1 MNMEHFIFGRLGW
14 DDLAIFDVF
23 RDFTIS
29 NLVGSSAGWLVVI
42 GGIITVALLLIK
54 GWWKPLLFDWLRTT
68 DHKKIGIMYIVL
80 GLVMFARGV
89 AEGVVMR
96 TQYVTSYQGGYL
108 TPDHFSELFSTHG
121 TIMIFFVLMP
131 FLIGFMNLL
140 VPLMIGARDVAFPRL
155 NQISFGFTAVGA
167 LLLMISLVIGQFAT
181 GGWTGY
187 PPYTGVDFQPGTG
200 PDYWIWSLGLSG
212 IGSLLT
218 GLNFA
223 VTIYKMRCPGMTFMR
238 MPIFVWTALCTSIL
252 LIFALP
258 PLTAVVIMQGLDRY
272 LDFHFFTNDLGGNM
286 MNFANLFWMFGHPEV
301 YILILPAFGLYTE
314 FTAIFSGKRAYG
326 YLSLVIATMAIAV
339 LSFTVWLHHFFTM
352 GQSPTINVAFGI
364 ATMLIAIPT
373 GVKVYVW
380 IATLW
385 GGRIRFRTPI
395 IYLSG
400 FIFFFAVG
408 GYTGILLANP
418 TINFTVHNSQFVVA
432 HFHNV
437 LLPGT
442 LFAVLASMYTWFP
455 KFFGFRLDERWSAT
469 TAWLFIIGFTFAFMP
484 LYMVGLMGMPR
495 RSPAFDD
502 PAYIPY
508 MIVTMGGALCI
519 FAALCTLIGTFIV
532 SARRRDSL
540 AVPGGDPWDGRTL
553 EWATPAPVPEWNFAL
568 IPEVKCQD
576 PFAAEKA
583 HGRAYDIDHLGRKD
597 YHDITL
603 SPSSWIGVTIIIFG
617 TLLGFAMVFWMWWL
631 AILSGL
637 AILTHAIGLGFVRD
651 RAKVIPAVIVQ
662 ETEYQWATAAKRG
675 PLTERRDET
684 TSLNRGY
691 AARISEA

>member
-1 MNMEHFIFGRLGW
+1 MEHFIFGRLGW
-14 DDLAIFDVF
+14 DDIAIFDVF
-23 RDFTIS
+23 RDPTVS
-29 NLVGSSAGWLVVI
+29 NIVGSSAGWLAVI
-42 GGIITVALLLIK
+42 GGVVVAALLLIK
-54 GWWKPLLFDWLRTT
+54 GWWRPLLFEWLNTT
-68 DHKKIGIMYIVL
+68 DHKKIGIMYIVV

-96 TQYVTSYQGGYL
+96 TQYVTAFEGGYL
-108 TPDHFSELFSTHG
+108 TADHFSELFSTHG
-121 TIMIFFVLMP
+121 TIMIFFALMP

-155 NQISFGFTAVGA
+155 NQISLGFTIVGA
-167 LLLMISLVIGQFAT
+167 MLLMVSLVIGKFAT

-187 PPYTGVDFQPGTG
+187 PPYTGVAFQPGTG

-223 VTIYKMRCPGMTFMR
+223 VTIYKMRCPGMTYLR

-258 PLTAVVIMQGLDRY
+258 PLTAVVIMQALDRY

-301 YILILPAFGLYTE
+301 YILILPAFGLYSE
-314 FTAIFSGKRAYG
+314 FTAIFAGKRIYG
-326 YLSLVIATMAIAV
+326 YTSLVIATMAIAV

-385 GGRIRFRTPI
+385 GGRIRMRTPI
-395 IYLSG
+395 IYLAG
-400 FIFFFAVG
+400 FILFFAVG

-442 LFAVLASMYTWFP
+442 LFAVLASIYVWFP

-484 LYMVGLMGMPR
+484 LYMVGLMGLPR

-502 PAYIPY
+502 PSYIPY
-508 MIVTMGGALCI
+508 MIVTMGGALCV
-519 FAALCTLIGTFIV
+519 FAALCTLIGTFVV
-532 SARRRDSL
+532 SAKRREEL

-553 EWATPAPVPEWNFAL
+553 EWATPSPVPEWNFAFL
-568 IPEVKCQD
+568 PEVKCQD
-576 PFAAEKA
+576 AFAVEKA
-583 HGRAYDIDHLGRKD
+583 QGSAYKIEREDFEDIELAPK
-597 YHDITL
+597 
-603 SPSSWIGVTIIIFG
+603 SWIGLTIIVFG
-617 TLLGFAMVFWMWWL
+617 TLLGFAMVFWIWWL
-631 AILSGL
+631 AVLSAL
-637 AILTHAIGLGFVRD
+637 ALLAHAIGLGFVRD
-651 RAKVIPAVIVQ
+651 EGEIIPADVV
-662 ETEYQWATAAKRG
+662 ER
-675 PLTERRDET
+675 TERDWIAAARQGQGTDRTDEV
-684 TSLNRGY
+684 SARNRGFS
-691 AARISEA
+691 ARITEA

>member
-1 MNMEHFIFGRLGW
+1 MVHFIFGRLGW
-14 DDLAIFDVF
+14 DDIAIFDVF
-23 RDFTIS
+23 REPSVS
-29 NLVGSSAGWLVVI
+29 NIVGSSAGWLVVI
-42 GGIITVALLLIK
+42 GALIVGALLLIK
-54 GWWKPLLFDWLRTT
+54 GWWRPLLFNWLNTT
-68 DHKKIGIMYIVL
+68 DHKKIGIMYIVV

-96 TQYVTSYQGGYL
+96 SQYVTGYQGGYL

-140 VPLMIGARDVAFPRL
+140 VPLMIGARDVAFPKL
-155 NQISFGFTAVGA
+155 NQVSLGFTVVGA
-167 LLLMISLVIGQFAT
+167 LLLMISLVLGQFAT

-187 PPYTGVDFQPGTG
+187 PPYTGVAFQPGTG

-258 PLTAVVIMQGLDRY
+258 PLTAVVIMQALDRY

-286 MNFANLFWMFGHPEV
+286 MNFANMFWMFGHPEV
-301 YILILPAFGLYTE
+301 YILILPAFGLYSE
-314 FTAIFSGKRAYG
+314 FTSIFAGKRIYG
-326 YLSLVIATMAIAV
+326 YMSLVIATMAIAV

-352 GQSPTINVAFGI
+352 GQSSTINVAFGI

-385 GGRIRFRTPI
+385 GGQIRMRTPI
-395 IYLSG
+395 IYLAG
-400 FIFFFAVG
+400 FIVFFAVG

-418 TINFTVHNSQFVVA
+418 TLNFAVHNSQFVVA

-442 LFAVLASMYTWFP
+442 LFAILASIYVWFP
-455 KFFGFRLDERWSAT
+455 KFFGFRLNERWSAT
-469 TAWLFIIGFTFAFMP
+469 TAWLFIIGFIFAFIP
-484 LYMVGLMGMPR
+484 LYMVGLMGLPR

-502 PAYIPY
+502 PSYIPY
-508 MIVTMGGALCI
+508 MVVTMFGAVCIFVALC
-519 FAALCTLIGTFIV
+519 ALIGSFVV
-532 SARRRDSL
+532 SIRQRDSL
-540 AVPGGDPWDGRTL
+540 GVPGGDPWDGRTL
-553 EWATPAPVPEWNFAL
+553 EWYSPSPVPKWNFAF
-568 IPEVKCQD
+568 IPTVYSADAFTK
-576 PFAAEKA
+576 EKEE
-583 HGRAYDIDHLGRKD
+583 GNAYTVNCDSYKDIK
-597 YHDITL
+597 L
-603 SPSSWIGVTIIIFG
+603 SPTSWIGLSIIVFG
-617 TLLGFAMVFWMWWL
+617 TLFGFAMVFWMWWL
-631 AILSGL
+631 AILCLL
-637 AILTHAIGLGFVRD
+637 ALIAHAIGLGFVSD
-651 RAKVIPAVIVQ
+651 KSETVPANVIEKVESDWLALANS
-662 ETEYQWATAAKRG
+662 TSGTLRS
-675 PLTERRDET
+675 DEVSST
-684 TSLNRGY
+684 NRGI
-691 AARISEA
+691 AARTFEVKHDI